1 LKLNNISDKEDNT
14 EIFTSYHRSQ
24 FDSNLLNKA
33 VEKAINDKEFIISS
47 LNLIKD
53 LEFPTYKYKIIN
65 HVEKVTNDKTIIA
78 LFYMLDDSLEFKDI
92 KHIKN
97 ILEAN
102 IPAKNSQHNTKNPDQ
117 INVNPITSQQ
127 KISDEKEKDP
137 TESDTMR
144 EYICNKCGKPFF
156 TREDL
161 RIHQDF
167 EGK

>member
-1 LKLNNISDKEDNT
+1 LKLNNISDKDNT

-33 VEKAINDKEFIISS
+33 IEKAINDKKFITSS

-53 LEFPTYKYKIIN
+53 IEFPTYKYKIIN
-65 HVEKVTNDKTIIA
+65 HVQKLTNDKMVIA
-78 LFYMLDDSLEFKDI
+78 LFYTLSESLEFKDI

-102 IPAKNSQHNTKNPDQ
+102 IPAKNSAHNTKNPDKL
-117 INVNPITSQQ
+117 NVNPLSSSQ
-127 KISDEKEKDP
+127 KISDVKEKDP

-161 RIHQDF
+161 RIHQNF